1 MYDYLLFDL
10 DGTLT
15 DPQEGITKCVQ
26 HGLSA
31 LGIQETNQDIL
42 TSFIGPPLEESFS
55 GIYQLTPEQ
64 TTQAIFHF
72 RERFRTVG
80 LFENHVFDGIPE
92 MLAKLAPY
100 KKIALATSKP
110 QVFAIQIL
118 EKYGLLPYFDVVVG
132 SNLDGT
138 NTHKHEVIALAL
150 KQLKIPSS
158 QHASVLMI
166 GDRKYDVDGAKVFDI
181 DCLGVTFG
189 YARPG
194 ELEAANAKY
203 IVSTVLELEDF
214 LLNC

>member
-31 LGIQETNQDIL
+31 VGIEETDLNIL
-42 TSFIGPPLEESFS
+42 TSFIGPPLDESFS
-55 GIYQLTPEQ
+55 SIYNLTPEQ
-64 TTQAIFHF
+64 TSHAITHF
-72 RERFRTVG
+72 RERFSTVG
-80 LFENHVFDGIPE
+80 LFENRVFNGIHD
-92 MLAKLAPY
+92 MLGKLKPY

-110 QVFAIQIL
+110 EVFAIQIL
-118 EKYGLLPYFDVVVG
+118 EKYGLLQYFDVIAG

-150 KQLKIPSS
+150 EKLKIPPS
-158 QHASVLMI
+158 QYNSVLMI
-166 GDRKYDVDGAKVFDI
+166 GDRKYDVEGANVFDI
-181 DCLGVTFG
+181 DCLGVLFG
-189 YARPG
+189 YARPN
-194 ELEAANAKY
+194 ELEQANAKY
-203 IVSTVLELEDF
+203 IVSTVSELESF